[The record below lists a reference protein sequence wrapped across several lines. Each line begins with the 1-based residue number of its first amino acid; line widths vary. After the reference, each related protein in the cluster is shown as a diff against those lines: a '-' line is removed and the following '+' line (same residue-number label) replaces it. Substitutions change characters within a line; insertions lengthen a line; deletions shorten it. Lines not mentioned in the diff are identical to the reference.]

1 MRNLRKVLITI
12 SSIITNDTYYARSY
26 PEDDIDGNGLIELY
40 KTPVYKVFL
49 EVLKNPRRKTGE
61 KPIEWKAL
69 RYMPYWN
76 DPRSPYKKYKA
87 RGWVTAGLSRTAKKG
102 SVKIGTKRLNRIP
115 VKGVKRITAKVVEK
129 YFPDY
134 GVQNRYSPFSG
145 AIQIKGRYLIHAGP
159 QTLSESG
166 WGAAGCVEIFGNFDK
181 FKDDIRILSR
191 SRRRSSHRAI
201 KDLVRAKKLFVR
213 VEYAPRPNIRG
224 YFYKEVVPFDTEK
237 ELEEIPLT
245 SILPSI

>member
-1 MRNLRKVLITI
+1 MRKLRNVLITI
-12 SSIITNDTYYARSY
+12 SNIITNDTYYARSY
-26 PEDDIDGNGLIELY
+26 PHDDIDGNGLIELY

-49 EVLKNPRRKTGE
+49 EVLKHPKQKRE
-61 KPIEWKAL
+61 KEPIEWKAL

-87 RGWVTAGLSRTAKKG
+87 RGWVTAGLSRTAKRG
-102 SVKIGTKRLNRIP
+102 SVKIATKRLTRIP

-145 AIQIKGRYLIHAGP
+145 AIQIKGNYLIHAGP
-159 QTLSESG
+159 QTMSESG
-166 WGAAGCVEIFGNFDK
+166 WGAAGCVEIIGNFDK
-181 FKDDIRILSR
+181 FKDDIRLMSR
-191 SRRRSSHRAI
+191 SIRRSSHRAI
-201 KDLVRAKKLFVR
+201 IDLVKAKKLFVK

-224 YFYKEVVPFDTEK
+224 YFYKEVPPFDSTED
-237 ELEEIPLT
+237 LPEIPLSDIIPT
-245 SILPSI
+245 N